1 MCGHMGNTIIPDVLY
16 HYTRLENLQNII
28 RTGNDGGE
36 LVFWLTHFR
45 QMDDPSEGK
54 ILEDT
59 VKEIVPEFN
68 LHNIPDAYILSM
80 CGNVDNLPMW
90 REYADNAQGIAIAL
104 DRQMIE
110 CNTKDVRR
118 AIQKCEYDKG
128 KTLNAIKERL
138 RETNIKFEDGSWIEG
153 EYRVTNFDKFPELKG
168 RPENIS
174 ILRYLDVRKFFNEL
188 VTFKDCHYY
197 YENEYRLPIIY
208 GYYAERQ
215 KIRVNKKRVIDFRE
229 YHIDIRAL
237 KGVYVGPNN
246 KNAEE
251 VVHYIGRHI
260 NSLNLPQQVDVEIVD
275 LPYKTNFYN
284 YE

>member
-1 MCGHMGNTIIPDVLY
+1 MHGHMENTIIPDVLY
-16 HYTRLENLQNII
+16 HYTRLENIQNII
-28 RTGNDGGE
+28 RKGKDGAE

-45 QMDDPSEGK
+45 QMDDPSEGEV
-54 ILEDT
+54 LENT
-59 VKEIVPEFN
+59 IKEVVPEFN
-68 LHNIPDAYILSM
+68 LRNIPDTYILSL

-110 CNTKDVRR
+110 CNNKDVRR
-118 AIQKCEYDKG
+118 AILKCEYDKS

-138 RETNIKFEDGSWIEG
+138 KETYLKFEDGSWIE
-153 EYRVTNFDKFPELKG
+153 EEHRVANFDRFPELKG
-168 RPENIS
+168 RPENKF
-174 ILRYLDVRKFFNEL
+174 ILRYLDVCKCFDEL
-188 VTFKDCHYY
+188 MAFKDCHYY

-215 KIRVNKKRVIDFRE
+215 YYRVKNKRVIEYRE

-246 KNAEE
+246 IYAEE
-251 VVHYIGRHI
+251 VVQFIGRYV
-260 NSLNLPQQVDVEIVD
+260 NSLNLHHQVNIDIIE
-275 LPYKTNFYN
+275 LPYRTN
-284 YE
+284 